1 MKILKIEFQN
11 INSLR
16 GAHKIDFT
24 NSPFTE
30 SSLFAITGPTGSGK
44 STLLDVIS
52 LALFNQVPRLGRISR
67 AEILNK
73 GAILTRNQK
82 EAYAK
87 VTYECKH
94 GIFSSK
100 WSISTNRNEKLR
112 EYEMEISSVEN
123 GSILDLKKSDVPGKN
138 EELIGLNYNQ
148 FIKSVVLAQ
157 GDFAQFLRAKKE
169 ERGELLEKITGTGIY
184 RKLGIKAFEKY
195 RASNAEIKEQ
205 LLNIKRI
212 EEELLSVEDQE
223 SYKDKFQTKNNLC
236 EPLHTEVKLKDDQLK
251 LKKEV
256 LLQTSEV
263 EKTKL
268 KLYQA
273 SEKLK
278 SFDATKGLQLSQHEK
293 LIPVAEDLRNWKTW
307 SAEITSLNKEHE
319 LLQQK
324 KEKNTEDLSNQL
336 INIQE
341 FIKKPLTSVEVSSA
355 LEQFSSQ
362 VSVMLEERNKKGAE
376 WKNLQQLLRVELK
389 DVAIN
394 ITDSPGEDLLKL
406 DELRQNSKIKIE
418 NLKYQ
423 LKDFQLLDI
432 PKERTQLK
440 KNLEETREAKNF
452 KLELQQFLSLHSD
465 KLKEKTALLPIT
477 KDLPNKIALLDSRTI
492 IESKNLDNL
501 ELQKEN
507 LLMRAQLEDYRNKLV
522 DNEPCALCG
531 ALHHPYAEHL
541 PKEDDKLQQQI
552 DSAKNELMVSTRE
565 LATLNSELKLAST
578 RFDTLNIEINELETR
593 IQSKKEVFSSTFEN
607 YKIDEEVDWDK
618 IISHLEDLLRN
629 LESYEKELSQFEA
642 IEKGIPILKE
652 MQVILN
658 DGSKLKEQLNKL
670 YTGTN
675 IYADCRVLEN
685 KWLQLIQHKEHIT
698 ESLKITETKRNE
710 FRNRVLLLEPPLL
723 KEIKEQSFSSIS
735 EAITALLSDTLFN
748 ALRSERESVRTEIAS
763 VTTTLKVI
771 SAQLDLLK
779 MKDVEETS
787 EQLQL
792 ELNTKQQQLK
802 KLQEE
807 CKELERIL
815 KNHEDSLI
823 KLESIKLQIAEKEKQ
838 TKRWTLLNELIG
850 DATGKKFN
858 DFAQDLTLSQLLHLA
873 NIRLKDLSDRY
884 LIDKPATDE
893 DDGLVAI
900 DQHMGGQRRSVKTL
914 SGGETFLLSLSL
926 ALALSDLASKNV
938 EINSLFIDEGFGTL
952 DPETLD
958 QTLDTLE
965 RLQAESSKTIGII
978 SHVDSLKERIGTQIK
993 LTRNGQGYSSL
1004 EIVG

>member
-16 GAHKIDFT
+16 GEHQIDFT

-52 LALFNQVPRLGRISR
+52 LALFNQVPRLGKISR

-82 EAYAK
+82 EAFAR
-87 VTYECKH
+87 VTYLCKS
-94 GIFSSK
+94 GIFSSQ

-112 EYEMEISSVEN
+112 EYEMEISSVED

-157 GDFAQFLRAKKE
+157 GDFAQFLRAKKD

-212 EEELLSVEDQE
+212 EEELLSTEDQE
-223 SYKDKFQTKNNLC
+223 TYKNRFQEKNNLC
-236 EPLHTEVKLKDDQLK
+236 EPLSREVKLIEDQLN

-256 LLQTSEV
+256 LIQTSEV
-263 EKTKL
+263 EKTKV

-273 SEKLK
+273 SEKLN
-278 SFDATKGLQLSQHEK
+278 SFDAIKGLQLSQHEK
-293 LIPVAEDLRNWKTW
+293 LIPVAEDLRNWKLW
-307 SAEITSLNKEHE
+307 STEITSLKNEQE

-324 KEKNTEDLSNQL
+324 KEQNKEDLSNQL
-336 INIQE
+336 TNIQE
-341 FIKKPLTSVEVSSA
+341 FIQKPLTSDTVTSN
-355 LEQFSSQ
+355 LEQFSTQ
-362 VSVMLEERNKKGAE
+362 VSAMLEERNKKGAE
-376 WKNLQQLLRVELK
+376 WKNLQQLLRIELK
-389 DVAIN
+389 DVGIN

-406 DELRQNSKIKIE
+406 EELRQSSKIIIE
-418 NLKYQ
+418 DLRSE
-423 LKDFQLLDI
+423 LKDFPLLDI
-432 PKERTQLK
+432 QNEKTQLI

-452 KLELQQFLSLHSD
+452 KLELQQFLSSHAD
-465 KLKEKTALLPIT
+465 KLKEKDQILPLTIE
-477 KDLPNKIALLDSRTI
+477 LPKQIALLDSKTTV
-492 IESKNLDNL
+492 ESKNLENL

-507 LLMRAQLEDYRNKLV
+507 LLMRAQLEDYRKKLV
-522 DNEPCALCG
+522 DNEPCPLCG
-531 ALHHPYAEHL
+531 ALHHPYAAHF
-541 PKEDDKLQQQI
+541 PKDDDKLQLQI
-552 DSAKNELMVSTRE
+552 DTAKDRLKISIKE
-565 LATLNSELKLAST
+565 LATLDSELKLAST
-578 RFDTLNIEINELETR
+578 RINTLNMEIKQLEAR
-593 IQSKKEVFSSTFEN
+593 IQAKKEVFALTFKN
-607 YKIDEEVDWDK
+607 YKVDEAVNWDK
-618 IISHLEDLLRN
+618 MISRLEEQLRN
-629 LESYEKELSQFEA
+629 LESYEKELSQFQA
-642 IEKGIPILKE
+642 IEKGIPIVKE

-658 DGSKLKEQLNKL
+658 EGSKLKEQLNKL

-675 IYADCRVLEN
+675 IHADCRILEN
-685 KWLQLIQHKEHIT
+685 KWLQLSQHKEHIT
-698 ESLKITETKRNE
+698 ESLKITETKTND
-710 FRNRVLLLEPPLL
+710 FKKKVLFLEPPLL
-723 KEIKEQSFSSIS
+723 KVLKEQGFSSIS
-735 EAITALLSDTLFN
+735 EAITALLSDTFFIE
-748 ALRSERESVRTEIAS
+748 LRNERDSLRTEIATA
-763 VTTTLKVI
+763 TTTLKVI

-779 MKDVEETS
+779 IKDVEETS
-787 EQLQL
+787 EQLQQ
-792 ELNTKQQQLK
+792 ELNLKQQQLK
-802 KLQEE
+802 TFQEE

-815 KNHEDSLI
+815 KNDEDSLLKMKAI
-823 KLESIKLQIAEKEKQ
+823 QIEIAEKEKQ
-838 TKRWTLLNELIG
+838 SKRWTLLNELIG

-858 DFAQDLTLSQLLHLA
+858 DFAQDLSLSQLLHLA
-873 NIRLKDLSDRY
+873 NIRLKELSDRY
-884 LIDKPATDE
+884 LIDKPVADE

-978 SHVDSLKERIGTQIK
+978 SHVDSLKERIATQIK
-993 LTRNGQGYSSL
+993 LTRNGQGYSNL
-1004 EIVG
+1004 EVVG

>member
-16 GAHKIDFT
+16 GEHQIDFT

-52 LALFNQVPRLGRISR
+52 LALFNQVPRLGKISR
-67 AEILNK
+67 SEILNK

-82 EAYAK
+82 EAFAR
-87 VTYECKH
+87 VTYECKY
-94 GIFSSK
+94 GIFSSQ

-123 GSILDLKKSDVPGKN
+123 GAILDLKKSDVPGKN

-157 GDFAQFLRAKKE
+157 GDFAQFLRAKKD

-184 RKLGIKAFEKY
+184 RKLGIKAYEKF
-195 RASNAEIKEQ
+195 RASNADIKEQ
-205 LLNIKRI
+205 LFNIKRI
-212 EEELLSVEDQE
+212 EEELLSPE
-223 SYKDKFQTKNNLC
+223 NLDTFKKEFLEKTSFC
-236 EPLHTEVKLKDDQLK
+236 EPLVKEVKLKEEQVK

-263 EKTKL
+263 EKTKV
-268 KLYQA
+268 KLNQA
-273 SEKLK
+273 SQKLK
-278 SFDATKGLQLSQHEK
+278 SFDSIKGLQLLQHEK
-293 LIPVAEDLRNWKTW
+293 LLSVSEDLRNWKTW
-307 SAEITSLNKEHE
+307 SIEIASLDKERE

-324 KEKNTEDLSNQL
+324 KEKNTEHISTQL
-336 INIQE
+336 TNIQK
-341 FIKKPLTSVEVSSA
+341 FIKKPIIANEVASS

-362 VSVMLEERNKKGAE
+362 VSSLLEERNKKGAE
-376 WKNLQQLLRVELK
+376 WKNLQQILRVELK
-389 DVAIN
+389 EVPLV
-394 ITDSPGEDLLKL
+394 ITDSPEEDLQKL
-406 DELRQNSKIKIE
+406 DSLKQNSTQIIE
-418 NLKYQ
+418 DLKSK
-423 LKDFQLLDI
+423 LKDFQLQDI
-432 PKERTQLK
+432 PKERTHIR

-452 KLELQQFLSLHSD
+452 KIELQQLLFSHAD
-465 KLKEKTALLPIT
+465 KLKEKAQLLPIT
-477 KDLPNKIALLDSRTI
+477 KDLPNKIALLDSRTT

-507 LLMRAQLEDYRNKLV
+507 LLMRTQLEDYRNKLIN
-522 DNEPCALCG
+522 NEPCPLCG
-531 ALHHPYAEHL
+531 AVHHPYTEHL
-541 PKEDDKLQQQI
+541 PKEDDQLQLQI
-552 DSAKNELMVSTRE
+552 TAAKNSLMTSTKE
-565 LATLNSELKLAST
+565 MATLNSELKLATSS
-578 RFDTLNIEINELETR
+578 LAVLEVEIKELEEKLE
-593 IQSKKEVFSSTFEN
+593 SKKELFTATFKN
-607 YKIDEEVDWDK
+607 YKVEEKVDWDTK
-618 IISHLEDLLRN
+618 ISYFEEQLDN
-629 LESYEKELSQFEA
+629 LETYEKELSNYQK
-642 IEKGIPILKE
+642 IERGIPILKE
-652 MQVILN
+652 MQEILN
-658 DGSKLKEQLNKL
+658 DGSKLKLQLNKL
-670 YTGTN
+670 YTGAN
-675 IYADCRVLEN
+675 IHADCRELEG
-685 KWLQLIQHKEHIT
+685 KWIQLNQQKEHLAEVFKVSEAKRSGFIG
-698 ESLKITETKRNE
+698 KITE
-710 FRNRVLLLEPPLL
+710 LEPQLL
-723 KEIKEQSFSSIS
+723 KELLEKGFSTIS
-735 EAITALLSDTLFN
+735 EAIAALLSDTLFN
-748 ALRSERESVRTEIAS
+748 DLRTERDSLRTEIAS
-763 VTTTLKVI
+763 ATTTLKVI
-771 SAQLDLLK
+771 STQLEQLKTKDVVATTDLL
-779 MKDVEETS
+779 
-787 EQLQL
+787 QQ

-802 KLQEE
+802 SLQDES
-807 CKELERIL
+807 KELERVL
-815 KNHEDSLI
+815 KNHEESLA
-823 KLESIKLQIAEKEKQ
+823 KLQSIKLDIAEKEKK

-884 LIDKPATDE
+884 LIDKPTTDE

-914 SGGETFLLSLSL
+914 SGGETFILSLSL

-978 SHVDSLKERIGTQIK
+978 SHVDSLKERIATQIK

-1004 EIVG
+1004 EVVG

>member
-16 GAHKIDFT
+16 GEHQIDFT

-52 LALFNQVPRLGRISR
+52 LALFNQVPRLGKISR
-67 AEILNK
+67 SEILNK

-82 EAYAK
+82 EAFAR
-87 VTYECKH
+87 VTYECKY
-94 GIFSSK
+94 GIFSSQ

-123 GSILDLKKSDVPGKN
+123 GAILDLKKSDVPGKN

-157 GDFAQFLRAKKE
+157 GDFAQFLRARKD

-184 RKLGIKAFEKY
+184 RKLGIKAFEKF
-195 RASNAEIKEQ
+195 RASNADIKEQ

-212 EEELLSVEDQE
+212 EEELLSPE
-223 SYKDKFQTKNNLC
+223 NLDSFKKEFLEKTSFC
-236 EPLHTEVKLKDDQLK
+236 EPLVKEVKLKEEQLK
-251 LKKEV
+251 LKKEI
-256 LLQTSEV
+256 LSQTSAV

-268 KLYQA
+268 QLDQA
-273 SEKLK
+273 SQKLK
-278 SFDATKGLQLSQHEK
+278 SFDTIKGLQLSQHEK
-293 LIPVAEDLRNWKTW
+293 LLSVSEDLRNWKTW
-307 SAEITSLNKEHE
+307 STEIASLDKERE

-324 KEKNTEDLSNQL
+324 KEKNTEHISTQL
-336 INIQE
+336 TNIQE
-341 FIKKPLTSVEVSSA
+341 FIKKPIIANEVASS

-362 VSVMLEERNKKGAE
+362 VSSLLEERNKKGAE
-376 WKNLQQLLRVELK
+376 WKNLQQLLQVELK
-389 DVAIN
+389 EVSLV
-394 ITDSPGEDLLKL
+394 ITDSPEEDLQKL
-406 DELRQNSKIKIE
+406 DSLKQNSTQIIE
-418 NLKYQ
+418 DLKSN
-423 LKDFQLLDI
+423 LKDFQLQDI
-432 PKERTQLK
+432 PKERTHIR

-452 KLELQQFLSLHSD
+452 KIELQQLLFSHAD
-465 KLKEKTALLPIT
+465 KLKEKAQLLPIT
-477 KDLPNKIALLDSRTI
+477 NDLPNKIALLYSRTT

-507 LLMRAQLEDYRNKLV
+507 LLMRAQLEDYRNKLIN
-522 DNEPCALCG
+522 NEPCPLCG
-531 ALHHPYAEHL
+531 AVHHPYTEHL
-541 PKEDDKLQQQI
+541 PKEDDQLQLQI
-552 DSAKNELMVSTRE
+552 TAAKNSLMTSTKE
-565 LATLNSELKLAST
+565 MATLNSELKLATSS
-578 RFDTLNIEINELETR
+578 LAVLEVEIKELDEKLE
-593 IQSKKEVFSSTFEN
+593 SKKELFTATFKN
-607 YKIDEEVDWDK
+607 YKVEEKVDWDTK
-618 IISHLEDLLRN
+618 ISYFEEQLDN
-629 LESYEKELSQFEA
+629 LETYEKELSNYQK
-642 IEKGIPILKE
+642 IERGIPILKE
-652 MQVILN
+652 MQEILN
-658 DGSKLKEQLNKL
+658 DGSKIKQQLTKL
-670 YTGTN
+670 YTGAN
-675 IYADCRVLEN
+675 IHADCRELEA
-685 KWLQLIQHKEHIT
+685 KWIQLNQQKEHLA
-698 ESLKITETKRNE
+698 EVFKVSEAKRSGFKGKITE
-710 FRNRVLLLEPPLL
+710 LEPQLL
-723 KEIKEQSFSSIS
+723 KELLEKGFSTIS
-735 EAITALLSDTLFN
+735 EAIAALLSDTLFN
-748 ALRSERESVRTEIAS
+748 DLRTERDSLRTEIAS
-763 VTTTLKVI
+763 ATTTLKVI
-771 SAQLDLLK
+771 STQLEQLKTKDVLANTDLL
-779 MKDVEETS
+779 
-787 EQLQL
+787 QQ
-792 ELNTKQQQLK
+792 ELNTKQEQLK
-802 KLQEE
+802 SLQDES
-807 CKELERIL
+807 KELERVL
-815 KNHEDSLI
+815 KNHEESLA
-823 KLESIKLQIAEKEKQ
+823 KLQSIKLDIAEKEKK

-884 LIDKPATDE
+884 LIDKPTTDE

-914 SGGETFLLSLSL
+914 SGGETFILSLSL

-978 SHVDSLKERIGTQIK
+978 SHVDSLKERIATQIK

-1004 EIVG
+1004 EVVG

>member
-16 GAHKIDFT
+16 GEHQIDFT
-24 NSPFTE
+24 KSPFTE

-52 LALFNQVPRLGRISR
+52 LALFNHVPRLGKISR
-67 AEILNK
+67 SEILNK

-82 EAYAK
+82 EAFAK
-87 VTYECKH
+87 VTYQCKK
-94 GIFSSK
+94 GIFTSQ

-157 GDFAQFLRAKKE
+157 GDFAQFLRAKKD

-184 RKLGIKAFEKY
+184 RKLGVKAFEKY
-195 RASNAEIKEQ
+195 RASNQDIKEH

-212 EEELLSVEDQE
+212 EEELLSPENQDSFKKELQ
-223 SYKDKFQTKNNLC
+223 KKTTFC
-236 EPLHTEVKLKDDQLK
+236 EPLIKEVKLKEEQLK

-256 LLQTSEV
+256 LLQSSEV

-268 KLYQA
+268 KLSEA
-273 SEKLK
+273 SEKLQ
-278 SFDATKGLQLSQHEK
+278 SFDTTKGLQLSQHEK
-293 LIPVAEDLRNWKTW
+293 LITVAEDLRNWKSW
-307 SAEITSLNKEHE
+307 SSEITSLDKERE

-324 KEKNTEDLSNQL
+324 KEKNTEDISNQL
-336 INIQE
+336 SNIQE
-341 FIKKPLTSVEVSSA
+341 FTKKPLTLNEVTTG
-355 LEQFSSQ
+355 LEQFSTH
-362 VSVMLEERNKKGAE
+362 VSTLLEERNKKGVE
-376 WKNLQQLLRVELK
+376 WKNLQQLLKVELK
-389 DVAIN
+389 EIPLA
-394 ITDSPGEDLLKL
+394 ITDSPEADLQKIDLLRQSSNQIIDGLKL
-406 DELRQNSKIKIE
+406 ELKG
-418 NLKYQ
+418 
-423 LKDFQLLDI
+423 FQFLDLT
-432 PKERTQLK
+432 KERTHIR

-452 KLELQQFLSLHSD
+452 KLELQQFLSFHSD
-465 KLKEKTALLPIT
+465 KLKEKEQLLPLT
-477 KDLPNKIALLDSRTI
+477 KELPNKIALLNSRTVN
-492 IESKNLDNL
+492 ESKNLQIL

-507 LLMRAQLEDYRNKLV
+507 LLMRAKLEDYRSKLT
-522 DNEPCALCG
+522 DNEPCPLCG

-541 PKEDDKLQQQI
+541 PKEDDQLQQEI
-552 DSAKNELMVSTRE
+552 EAAKNSLMTSTNE
-565 LATLNSELKLAST
+565 MATLNSELKLASI
-578 RFDTLNIEINELETR
+578 RLNKLDAEIKELEEK
-593 IQSKKEVFSSTFEN
+593 IKSKKEVFTATFKN
-607 YKIDEEVDWDK
+607 YKVDEEVDWDNK
-618 IISHLEDLLRN
+618 VSVLEDQLRN
-629 LESYEKELSQFEA
+629 LEAYEKELSNFKA
-642 IEKGIPILKE
+642 IERGIPILKE
-652 MQVILN
+652 MQEILN

-675 IYADCRVLEN
+675 IHADSRELEN
-685 KWLQLIQHKEHIT
+685 KWIQLTQQKEHLT
-698 ESLKITETKRNE
+698 ESFKLTETKTNE
-710 FRNRVLLLEPPLL
+710 FRNKVLALEPKLT
-723 KEIKEQSFSSIS
+723 KELIEQGFPSIPEGIS
-735 EAITALLSDTLFN
+735 ALLSDTLFN
-748 ALRSERESVRTEIAS
+748 DLRTERDSLRTEIAS
-763 VTTTLKVI
+763 ATTTLKVI
-771 SAQLDLLK
+771 SAQLDLLRT
-779 MKDVEETS
+779 KDVAETS
-787 EQLQL
+787 EQLQE
-792 ELNTKQQQLK
+792 ELNAKQQHLK
-802 KLQEE
+802 NLQEE
-807 CKELERIL
+807 SKELERVL
-815 KNHEDSLI
+815 KNHEDSL
-823 KLESIKLQIAEKEKQ
+823 LKLQSIQLKIAEKEKQ

-884 LIDKPATDE
+884 LIDKPIENE

-914 SGGETFLLSLSL
+914 SGGETFILSLSL

-965 RLQAESSKTIGII
+965 KLQAESSKTIGII
-978 SHVDSLKERIGTQIK
+978 SHVDSLKERIATQIK

-1004 EIVG
+1004 EVVG

>member
-16 GAHKIDFT
+16 GEHQIDFT
-24 NSPFTE
+24 KSPFTE

-52 LALFNQVPRLGRISR
+52 LALFNHVPRLGKISR
-67 AEILNK
+67 SEILNK

-82 EAYAK
+82 EAFAK
-87 VTYECKH
+87 VTYQCKK
-94 GIFSSK
+94 GIFTSQ

-157 GDFAQFLRAKKE
+157 GDFAQFLRAKKD

-184 RKLGIKAFEKY
+184 RKLGVKAFEKY
-195 RASNAEIKEQ
+195 RASNLDIKEH

-212 EEELLSVEDQE
+212 EEELLSPENKDAFKKEFQE
-223 SYKDKFQTKNNLC
+223 KTTFC
-236 EPLHTEVKLKDDQLK
+236 EPLIKEVKLKEEQLK

-256 LLQTSEV
+256 LLQSSEV

-268 KLYQA
+268 KLGEA

-278 SFDATKGLQLSQHEK
+278 SFDTTKGLQLSQHEK
-293 LIPVAEDLRNWKTW
+293 LISVAEDLRNWKSW
-307 SAEITSLNKEHE
+307 SSEITSLDKERE

-336 INIQE
+336 SKIQE
-341 FIKKPLTSVEVSSA
+341 FTKKPLTLNEVTTG
-355 LEQFSSQ
+355 LEQFSTH
-362 VSVMLEERNKKGAE
+362 VSALLEERNKKGAE
-376 WKNLQQLLRVELK
+376 WKNLQQLLKVELK
-389 DVAIN
+389 EIPLV
-394 ITDSPGEDLLKL
+394 ITDSPEEDLQKL
-406 DELRQNSKIKIE
+406 DLLRENSTLIIEGLISELKG
-418 NLKYQ
+418 
-423 LKDFQLLDI
+423 FQLLDLT
-432 PKERTQLK
+432 KERTHIRK
-440 KNLEETREAKNF
+440 KLEETRDAKNF
-452 KLELQQFLSLHSD
+452 KLELQQFLSSHSD
-465 KLKEKTALLPIT
+465 KLKEKEQLLPLT
-477 KDLPNKIALLDSRTI
+477 KELPSKIALLNSRTVE
-492 IESKNLDNL
+492 ESKNLQIL

-507 LLMRAQLEDYRNKLV
+507 LLMRAKLEDYRSKLI
-522 DNEPCALCG
+522 DNEPCPLCG
-531 ALHHPYAEHL
+531 ALHHPYTEHL
-541 PKEDDKLQQQI
+541 PKEDDQLQQQI
-552 DSAKNELMVSTRE
+552 DAGKNSLMTSTKE
-565 LATLNSELKLAST
+565 MATLNSELKLAST
-578 RFDTLNIEINELETR
+578 SLSKLDAEIKELEER
-593 IQSKKEVFSSTFEN
+593 IQSKKKLFTATFEN
-607 YKIDEEVDWDK
+607 YKVDEEVDWDNK
-618 IISHLEDLLRN
+618 ISILEDQFKN
-629 LESYEKELSQFEA
+629 LEAYEKELSHFQA
-642 IEKGIPILKE
+642 IEKGIPVLKE
-652 MQVILN
+652 MQEILN

-670 YTGTN
+670 YIGTN
-675 IYADCRVLEN
+675 IHADSRGLEN
-685 KWLQLIQHKEHIT
+685 KWIQLTQQKEHLT
-698 ESLKITETKRNE
+698 ESFKLTETKINE
-710 FRNRVLLLEPPLL
+710 FRNKVLALEPKLT
-723 KEIKEQSFSSIS
+723 KELIEQGFSNIP
-735 EAITALLSDTLFN
+735 EGIAALLSDTLFN
-748 ALRSERESVRTEIAS
+748 DLRTERDSLRTEIAS

-771 SAQLDLLK
+771 SAQLDLLRT
-779 MKDVEETS
+779 KDLAETS
-787 EQLQL
+787 EQLQE
-792 ELNTKQQQLK
+792 ELNTKQQHLK
-802 KLQEE
+802 NLQEE
-807 CKELERIL
+807 SKELERIL
-815 KNHEDSLI
+815 KNHEESL
-823 KLESIKLQIAEKEKQ
+823 LKLQSIQLKIAEKEKQ

-884 LIDKPATDE
+884 LIDKPVADE

-914 SGGETFLLSLSL
+914 SGGETFILSLSL

-965 RLQAESSKTIGII
+965 KLQAESSKTIGII
-978 SHVDSLKERIGTQIK
+978 SHVDSLKERIATQIK

-1004 EIVG
+1004 EVVG

>member
-82 EAYAK
+82 EAFAS
-87 VTYECKH
+87 VTYLCKY
-94 GIFSSK
+94 GIFCSQ

-552 DSAKNELMVSTRE
+552 DSAKNELRISTRE

-779 MKDVEETS
+779 IKDVEETS